1 MLLLRNARFE
11 IGIFK
16 NKILEEF
23 QKLSSCLLYMNA
35 LYNNCCKHH
44 ETSDRHKQLMIWG
57 TCHSF
62 RSKNPAMRR
71 S

>member
-1 MLLLRNARFE
+1 MLLRNAHFE

-23 QKLSSCLLYMNA
+23 QKLSSCLLYMNV
-35 LYNNCCKHH
+35 LYNNCCKHYD
-44 ETSDRHKQLMIWG
+44 TSDRHKQLMIWG
-57 TCHSF
+57 TYHSF
-62 RSKNPAMRR
+62 RSKTPAMRR